1 MFNVVIFGAPGSGK
15 GTQSAQIAEKYG
27 LKHLST
33 GDVLREEIKS
43 GSELGKEI
51 ASRIDGG
58 NFVPDEMIE
67 EMVEAYIKA
76 NLSSNGII
84 FDGFPRTVKQAQWL
98 KTLFEGELNYKVNAL
113 LCLDVPEAA
122 LTERILKRGRYS
134 GRPDDQ
140 DVETIETRIKV
151 YHQKTAPVVEF
162 YAVQGK
168 LINVNGFGMQ
178 ETVFERICEVI
189 DKKRNEA

>member
-1 MFNVVIFGAPGSGK
+1 MFNIVIFGAPGSGK
-15 GTQSAQIAEKYG
+15 GTQSLKIAEKYQ

-51 ASRIDGG
+51 ARLIDSG

-67 EMVEAYIKA
+67 QMVETFILA
-76 NLSSNGII
+76 NKDGNGII

-98 KTLFEGELNYKVNAL
+98 KYLFEGTLNHKVNAL
-113 LCLDVPEAA
+113 ICLDVPEAA

-134 GRPDDQ
+134 GRADDQ
-140 DVETIETRIKV
+140 DVEIIETRIQV
-151 YHQKTAPVVEF
+151 YHKKTGPVIEF

-168 LINVNGFGMQ
+168 LENINGFGMQ
-178 ETVFERICEVI
+178 ETVFDRICKVV
-189 DKKRNEA
+189 DRKKKES